1 MLHESSEDHKKVL
14 SRLDVLF
21 LAFGAM
27 IGWGWVVLSG
37 NWIIGAGTL
46 GAMLAFV
53 LGGVLVIFVGLAY
66 AELASAMPTSGG
78 ALIYVLRGIG
88 YKTGFVAAWALALG
102 YISVVS
108 FEAVALPTVIEY
120 IFPNYKVGFMYSIQG
135 YDVYASWVLVGM
147 LGSVFITVV
156 NLVGIQFAA
165 FLQMVLTII
174 IGIIGLML
182 IFGAAVNGS
191 VHNADPLLI
200 GGVAGVLTVAIMTP
214 FMFVGFDVIPQ
225 TAEEMKIP
233 PRAIGRILIV
243 SVVAAVIWYVAIIF
257 AVGFG
262 LDQTALIS
270 SVLPTADAMSNV
282 FGHSGFGI
290 VLILGGVAGIITS
303 WNSFI
308 IGGSRILCAMADRK
322 MIPAWFSRRHPR
334 FNTPINAIIFIG
346 VLSTLAPLL
355 GRPMLIWLVDAGGLA
370 IVVAYALVAVAFVR
384 LRRNEPDMPR
394 PFRAG
399 KSNIVGWA
407 AVSFSV
413 LFVALYLPGMPA
425 TLLWP
430 YEWLIFAGWWGAGF
444 LLMLQMRA
452 AQRTADPKIFLAN
465 NLEPE
470 VESELNMDVQNEL
483 KSAITLKS
491 RRSKNRNRLQT
502 S

>member
-1 MLHESSEDHKKVL
+1 MQNEQSENNHKVL
-14 SRLDVLF
+14 TRLDVLF

-37 NWIIGAGTL
+37 NWVIEAGTL
-46 GAMLAFV
+46 GAMIAFV

-66 AELASAMPTSGG
+66 AELASAMPNKGG

-88 YKTGFVAAWALALG
+88 YKMAFVAAWALALG

-120 IFPNYKVGFMYSIQG
+120 IFPNYKVGFMYSING

-156 NLVGIQFAA
+156 NLMGVKFAA

-182 IFGAAVNGS
+182 IFGAAANGS
-191 VHNADPLLI
+191 MINADPLLV
-200 GGVAGVLTVAIMTP
+200 GGVAGILTVAIMTP

-262 LDQTALIS
+262 LDQSTLVN

-282 FGHSGFGI
+282 FGHEAFGI

-308 IGGSRILCAMADRK
+308 IGGSRILCAMAERK
-322 MIPAWFSRRHPR
+322 MIPGWFGRQHARYG
-334 FNTPINAIIFIG
+334 TPVNAILFIG
-346 VLSTLAPLL
+346 ALSTLAPLL
-355 GRPMLIWLVDAGGLA
+355 GRPMLVWLVDAGGLA
-370 IVVAYALVAVAFVR
+370 IVLAYFLVAVAFVR
-384 LRRNEPDMPR
+384 LRRSEPDMVR

-399 KSNIVGWA
+399 KSSAIGWA
-407 AVSFSV
+407 AVVFSL

-425 TLLWP
+425 ALLWP
-430 YEWLIFAGWWGAGF
+430 YEWLIFAGWSGLGI
-444 LLMLQMRA
+444 LLMVNMSKERKA
-452 AQRTADPKIFLAN
+452 AGPHIFATTT
-465 NLEPE
+465 
-470 VESELNMDVQNEL
+470 
-483 KSAITLKS
+483 SAG
-491 RRSKNRNRLQT
+491 
-502 S
+502 

>member
-1 MLHESSEDHKKVL
+1 MKNEQSVDSKKVL

-37 NWIIGAGTL
+37 NWIMEAGTL
-46 GAMLAFV
+46 GAMIAFV

-66 AELASAMPTSGG
+66 AELASAMPTTGG

-120 IFPNYKVGFMYSIQG
+120 IFPDYKVGFLYSIQG

-156 NLVGIQFAA
+156 NLMGVKFAA
-165 FLQMVLTII
+165 LLQMVLTII

-182 IFGAAVNGS
+182 IFGASVNGS
-191 VHNADPLLI
+191 AQNADPLLI
-200 GGVAGVLTVAIMTP
+200 GGMAGVLTVAIMTP

-233 PRAIGRILIV
+233 PRSIGRILIV

-262 LDQTALIS
+262 LDHETLIS
-270 SVLPTADAMSNV
+270 SVLPTADAMSHV
-282 FGHSGFGI
+282 FGHNAFGI
-290 VLILGGVAGIITS
+290 ILILGGVAGIITS

-308 IGGSRILCAMADRK
+308 IGGSRILCAMAERK
-322 MIPAWFSRRHPR
+322 MIPAWFSRRHAR
-334 FNTPINAIIFIG
+334 YHTPVNAIVFIG
-346 VLSTLAPLL
+346 TLSTLAPLL

-370 IVVAYALVAVAFVR
+370 IVLAYALVAVAFVR
-384 LRRNEPDMPR
+384 LRRSEPDMER

-399 KSNIVGWA
+399 KSSAIGWA
-407 AVSFSV
+407 AVFFSI

-425 TLLWP
+425 ALLWP
-430 YEWLIFAGWWGAGF
+430 YEWLIFAGWWGVGL
-444 LLMLQMRA
+444 LLMVNMSKERKA
-452 AQRTADPKIFLAN
+452 SGPHIF
-465 NLEPE
+465 
-470 VESELNMDVQNEL
+470 S
-483 KSAITLKS
+483 TT
-491 RRSKNRNRLQT
+491 T
-502 S
+502 STR

>member
-1 MLHESSEDHKKVL
+1 MQNEQNVNKVL
-14 SRLDVLF
+14 TRLDVLF

-37 NWIIGAGTL
+37 NWVIEAGTL
-46 GAMLAFV
+46 GAMTAFV

-66 AELASAMPTSGG
+66 AELASAMPTTGG

-88 YKTGFVAAWALALG
+88 YKAAFIASWALALG

-120 IFPNYKVGFMYSIQG
+120 IFPNYKTGFMYSIND

-147 LGSVFITVV
+147 LGSVFITMV
-156 NLVGIQFAA
+156 NLVGVKFAA

-174 IGIIGLML
+174 IAIIGLML

-191 VHNADPLLI
+191 AENADPLFI
-200 GGVAGVLTVAIMTP
+200 GGMAGVLTVAIMTP

-233 PRAIGRILIV
+233 PRSIGRILIV
-243 SVVAAVIWYVAIIF
+243 SVAAAVIWYVAIIF

-262 LDQTALIS
+262 LDQASLIN
-270 SVLPTADAMSNV
+270 SVLPAADAMTRV
-282 FGHSGFGI
+282 FGHDGFGI

-308 IGGSRILCAMADRK
+308 IGGSRILYAMAERH
-322 MIPAWFSRRHPR
+322 MIPAWFGRLHPKYG
-334 FNTPINAIIFIG
+334 TPVNAILFIG
-346 VLSTLAPLL
+346 ALSTLAPLL
-355 GRPMLIWLVDAGGLA
+355 GRPMLVWLVDAGGLA
-370 IVVAYALVAVAFVR
+370 IVLAYFLVAVAFVK
-384 LRRNEPDMPR
+384 LRHSEPDMVR

-399 KSNIVGWA
+399 KSNVIGWA
-407 AVSFSV
+407 AVAFSL

-425 TLLWP
+425 ALIWP
-430 YEWLIFAGWWGAGF
+430 YEWLIFAGWWGVGF
-444 LLMLQMRA
+444 LLMFNMR
-452 AQRTADPKIFLAN
+452 
-465 NLEPE
+465 
-470 VESELNMDVQNEL
+470 
-483 KSAITLKS
+483 KS
-491 RRSKNRNRLQT
+491 RGAAHAYTLEKAMINAK
-502 S
+502 

>member
-66 AELASAMPTSGG
+66 AELASAMPTTGG

-120 IFPNYKVGFMYSIQG
+120 IFPDYKVGFLYTIQG
-135 YDVYASWVLVGM
+135 YDVYTSWVLVGM
-147 LGSVFITVV
+147 LGSVFITIV
-156 NLVGIQFAA
+156 NLMGVKFAA
-165 FLQMVLTII
+165 LLQMVLTII

-191 VHNADPLLI
+191 VGNADPLMI
-200 GGVAGVLTVAIMTP
+200 GGMAGVLTVAIMTP

-233 PRAIGRILIV
+233 PRSIGRILIV

-262 LDQTALIS
+262 LDHDSLVS
-270 SVLPTADAMSNV
+270 SVLPTADAMSSV
-282 FGHSGFGI
+282 FGHHGFGI

-308 IGGSRILCAMADRK
+308 IGGSRILCAMAERK
-322 MIPAWFSRRHPR
+322 MIPAWFSRRHAR
-334 FNTPINAIIFIG
+334 YHTPVNAILFIG
-346 VLSTLAPLL
+346 TLSTLAPLL

-370 IVVAYALVAVAFVR
+370 IVLAYALVAVAFVR
-384 LRRNEPDMPR
+384 LRRSEPDMVR

-399 KSNIVGWA
+399 KSSVIGWA
-407 AVSFSV
+407 AVFFSV

-425 TLLWP
+425 ALLWP
-430 YEWLIFAGWWGAGF
+430 YEWLIFAGWWGVGL
-444 LLMLQMRA
+444 LLMVNMSKERKA
-452 AQRTADPKIFLAN
+452 SGPHIFSTTMNA
-465 NLEPE
+465 
-470 VESELNMDVQNEL
+470 
-483 KSAITLKS
+483 
-491 RRSKNRNRLQT
+491 R
-502 S
+502 

>member
-1 MLHESSEDHKKVL
+1 MKNEQSVDSKKVL

-37 NWIIGAGTL
+37 NWIMEAGTL
-46 GAMLAFV
+46 GAMIAFV

-66 AELASAMPTSGG
+66 AELASAMPTTGG

-120 IFPNYKVGFMYSIQG
+120 IFPDYKVGFLYSIQG

-156 NLVGIQFAA
+156 NLMGVKFAA
-165 FLQMVLTII
+165 LLQMVLTII

-182 IFGAAVNGS
+182 IFGASVNGS
-191 VHNADPLLI
+191 AQNADPLLI
-200 GGVAGVLTVAIMTP
+200 GGMAGVLTVAIMTP

-233 PRAIGRILIV
+233 PRSIGRILIV

-262 LDQTALIS
+262 LDHETLIS
-270 SVLPTADAMSNV
+270 SVLPTADAMSHV
-282 FGHSGFGI
+282 FGHNAFGI
-290 VLILGGVAGIITS
+290 ILILGGVAGIITS

-308 IGGSRILCAMADRK
+308 IGGSRILCAMAERK
-322 MIPAWFSRRHPR
+322 MIPAWFSRRHAR
-334 FNTPINAIIFIG
+334 YHTPVNAIVFIG
-346 VLSTLAPLL
+346 TLSTLAPLL

-370 IVVAYALVAVAFVR
+370 IVLAYALVAVAFVR
-384 LRRNEPDMPR
+384 LRRSEPNMER

-399 KSNIVGWA
+399 KSSAIGWA
-407 AVSFSV
+407 AVFFSI

-425 TLLWP
+425 ALLWP
-430 YEWLIFAGWWGAGF
+430 YEWLIFAGWWGVGL
-444 LLMLQMRA
+444 LLMVNMSKERKA
-452 AQRTADPKIFLAN
+452 SGPHIF
-465 NLEPE
+465 
-470 VESELNMDVQNEL
+470 S
-483 KSAITLKS
+483 TT
-491 RRSKNRNRLQT
+491 T
-502 S
+502 STR

>member
-37 NWIIGAGTL
+37 NWIMGAGTL

-66 AELASAMPTSGG
+66 AELASAMPTTGG
-78 ALIYVLRGIG
+78 ALIYVLRGVG

-120 IFPNYKVGFMYSIQG
+120 IFPDYKVGFLYSIQG

-147 LGSVFITVV
+147 LGSVFITIV
-156 NLVGIQFAA
+156 NLMGVKFAA
-165 FLQMVLTII
+165 LLQMVLTII

-182 IFGAAVNGS
+182 IFGATVNGS
-191 VHNADPLLI
+191 VDNADPLMI
-200 GGVAGVLTVAIMTP
+200 GGMAGVLTVAIMTP

-233 PRAIGRILIV
+233 PRSIGRILIV

-262 LDQTALIS
+262 LDHDSLVS
-270 SVLPTADAMSNV
+270 SVLPTADAMSSV
-282 FGHSGFGI
+282 FGHNGFGI

-308 IGGSRILCAMADRK
+308 IGGSRILCAMAERK
-322 MIPAWFSRRHPR
+322 MIPAWFSRRHAR
-334 FNTPINAIIFIG
+334 YHTPVNAILFIG
-346 VLSTLAPLL
+346 TLSTLAPLL

-370 IVVAYALVAVAFVR
+370 IVLAYALVAVAFVR
-384 LRRNEPDMPR
+384 LRRSEPDMVR

-399 KSNIVGWA
+399 KSSAIGWA
-407 AVSFSV
+407 AVLFSI

-425 TLLWP
+425 ALLWP
-430 YEWLIFAGWWGAGF
+430 YEWLIFAGWWGVGL
-444 LLMLQMRA
+444 LLMANMSKERKA
-452 AQRTADPKIFLAN
+452 SGPHIF
-465 NLEPE
+465 
-470 VESELNMDVQNEL
+470 STT
-483 KSAITLKS
+483 SA
-491 RRSKNRNRLQT
+491 R
-502 S
+502 

>member
-1 MLHESSEDHKKVL
+1 MQNEQSEINKKVL
-14 SRLDVLF
+14 TRLDVLF

-37 NWIIGAGTL
+37 NWILGAGTL

-66 AELASAMPTSGG
+66 AELASAMPTTGG
-78 ALIYVLRGIG
+78 ALIYVLRGVG

-120 IFPNYKVGFMYSIQG
+120 IFPDYKVGFLYSIQG

-156 NLVGIQFAA
+156 NLMGVKFAA
-165 FLQMVLTII
+165 LLQMVLTII

-191 VHNADPLLI
+191 AHNADPLLI
-200 GGVAGVLTVAIMTP
+200 GGMAGVLTVAIMTP

-233 PRAIGRILIV
+233 PRSIGRILIV

-262 LDQTALIS
+262 LDHETLIS

-282 FGHSGFGI
+282 FGHDAFGI
-290 VLILGGVAGIITS
+290 ILILGGVAGIITS

-308 IGGSRILCAMADRK
+308 IGGSRILCAMAERK
-322 MIPAWFSRRHPR
+322 MIPAWFSRRHAR
-334 FNTPINAIIFIG
+334 YHTPVNAIVFIG
-346 VLSTLAPLL
+346 ILSTLAPLL

-370 IVVAYALVAVAFVR
+370 IVLAYALVAVAFVR
-384 LRRNEPDMPR
+384 LRRSEPDMVR

-399 KSNIVGWA
+399 KSSAIGWA
-407 AVSFSV
+407 AVFFSV

-425 TLLWP
+425 ALLWP
-430 YEWLIFAGWWGAGF
+430 YEWLIFTGWWGVGL
-444 LLMLQMRA
+444 LLMVKMSKERKA
-452 AQRTADPKIFLAN
+452 SGPHIF
-465 NLEPE
+465 
-470 VESELNMDVQNEL
+470 STTT
-483 KSAITLKS
+483 SAG
-491 RRSKNRNRLQT
+491 
-502 S
+502 

>member
-1 MLHESSEDHKKVL
+1 MQNEQSVDSKKVL

-37 NWIIGAGTL
+37 NWIMEAGTL
-46 GAMLAFV
+46 GAMIAFV

-66 AELASAMPTSGG
+66 AELASAMPTTGG

-120 IFPNYKVGFMYSIQG
+120 IFPDYKVGFLYSIQG

-156 NLVGIQFAA
+156 NLMGVKFAA
-165 FLQMVLTII
+165 LLQMVLTII

-182 IFGAAVNGS
+182 IFGASVNGS
-191 VHNADPLLI
+191 AQNADPLLI
-200 GGVAGVLTVAIMTP
+200 GGMAGVLTVAIMTP

-233 PRAIGRILIV
+233 PRSIGRILIV

-262 LDQTALIS
+262 LDHETLIS
-270 SVLPTADAMSNV
+270 SVLPTADAMSHV
-282 FGHSGFGI
+282 FGHNAFGI
-290 VLILGGVAGIITS
+290 ILILGGVAGIITS

-308 IGGSRILCAMADRK
+308 IGGSRILCAMAERK
-322 MIPAWFSRRHPR
+322 MIPAWFSRRHAR
-334 FNTPINAIIFIG
+334 YHTPVNAIVFIG
-346 VLSTLAPLL
+346 TLSTLAPLL

-370 IVVAYALVAVAFVR
+370 IVLAYALVAVAFVR
-384 LRRNEPDMPR
+384 LRRSEPDMER

-399 KSNIVGWA
+399 KSSAIGWA
-407 AVSFSV
+407 AVFFSI

-425 TLLWP
+425 ALLWP
-430 YEWLIFAGWWGAGF
+430 YEWLIFAGWWGVGL
-444 LLMLQMRA
+444 LLMVNMSKERKA
-452 AQRTADPKIFLAN
+452 SGPHIF
-465 NLEPE
+465 
-470 VESELNMDVQNEL
+470 STTT
-483 KSAITLKS
+483 SA
-491 RRSKNRNRLQT
+491 R
-502 S
+502 